1 MPQAWRVTESEF
13 SLGGGKMF
21 NGYHHSRGKNLMGG
35 KTTEATGS
43 LEISIAFIHFI
54 PVSLVG

>member
-1 MPQAWRVTESEF
+1 
-13 SLGGGKMF
+13 MF